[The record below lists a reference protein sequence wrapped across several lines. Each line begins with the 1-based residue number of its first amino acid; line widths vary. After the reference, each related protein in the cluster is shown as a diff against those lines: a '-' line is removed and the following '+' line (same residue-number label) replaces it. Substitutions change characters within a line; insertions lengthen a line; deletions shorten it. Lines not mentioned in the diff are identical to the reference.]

1 MYTLLLRRPAPLTP
15 VEMASLPGGCLV
27 VRGEGDI
34 VARAVVKAPLPQ
46 LLALAVKMGRAAPDA
61 RFEFVEEG
69 AVAEAA
75 SPHLP
80 PVEAPTARTPWELF
94 EAGQDEAA
102 YALLEGKSLDPE
114 GRDRVR
120 ALILGTQPADII
132 RGCRVSRITAWKSI
146 VQNMRGLV
154 RHTDPRVR
162 LEVALAMGALAG
174 PVMGPVLR
182 PLGEDPNPEVQKAAQ
197 AALKVWGM

>member
-1 MYTLLLRRPAPLTP
+1 M
-15 VEMASLPGGCLV
+15 

-34 VARAVVKAPLPQ
+34 VARAVVQAPLPQ

-61 RFEFVEEG
+61 RFELVEDG
-69 AVAEAA
+69 AVQEAA
-75 SPHLP
+75 NPNLA
-80 PVEAPTARTPWELF
+80 PVEAPSARSPWELF
-94 EAGQDEAA
+94 AAGEDEAA
-102 YALLEGKSLDPE
+102 YALFDGQSLDPE

-120 ALILGTQPADII
+120 AMIQGTQPQDII
-132 RGCRVSRITAWKSI
+132 RGCKVARITAWKSI

-154 RHTDPRVR
+154 RHADPRVR
-162 LEVALAMGALAG
+162 LEVARAMGALAG

-182 PLGEDPNPEVQKAAQ
+182 PLAEDPNAEVRAAAA